1 MSLNIHNKNINEEKL
16 ECYICMEDNEQPFI
30 KLPCAC
36 KNLPIHAGCLKEW
49 LKVSYDILTCGVCKK
64 NINPNFIQKYVS
76 LEDLLM
82 YPYKSNMPN
91 MNVNNERRAYI
102 TKTYIGGNG
111 IPYAELVNG
120 KMIFETDNQR
130 SIFFEA
136 HKRKYTSERHKNKR
150 YMK

>member
-1 MSLNIHNKNINEEKL
+1 MSLNNQNINEEKL
-16 ECYICMEDNEQPFI
+16 ECYICMEDNEQPLI

-36 KNLPIHAGCLKEW
+36 KNLPIHPVCLKEW
-49 LKVSYDILTCGVCKK
+49 LKVSYDILTCGICKS
-64 NINPNFIQKYVS
+64 NISPIFIQKYVS
-76 LEDLLM
+76 LDDLLA
-82 YPYKSNMPN
+82 YPYKSNMPT
-91 MNVNNERRAYI
+91 

-120 KMIFETDNQR
+120 KMVFETDNKR

-136 HKRKYTSERHKNKR
+136 HKRNYMSERHKNKR

>member
-1 MSLNIHNKNINEEKL
+1 MG
-16 ECYICMEDNEQPFI
+16 Y
-30 KLPCAC
+30 
-36 KNLPIHAGCLKEW
+36 
-49 LKVSYDILTCGVCKK
+49 VKK